1 MGHSP
6 GKRPILEP
14 NLKARR
20 GPVPNTSPLGM
31 GASLMSRPHHHMRR
45 APFMRVMDNSVA
57 QSPPDHLRFAAHLDK
72 TNGTPDRS
80 RRSVFCPDGIQTPR
94 GAWSTR
100 GSAFGPAHGEIV
112 AAGSAT
118 LPPPD

>member
-1 MGHSP
+1 MG
-6 GKRPILEP
+6 
-14 NLKARR
+14 
-20 GPVPNTSPLGM
+20 V
-31 GASLMSRPHHHMRR
+31 SLMSRPHHPVRR
-45 APFMRVMDNSVA
+45 APFMRVMDHSVA
-57 QSPPDHLRFAAHLDK
+57 QSPPDHLRFAAHLDE

-80 RRSVFCPDGIQTPR
+80 RRSVFRPDGIQTPR

-100 GSAFGPAHGEIV
+100 GSAFGLAHGEIV